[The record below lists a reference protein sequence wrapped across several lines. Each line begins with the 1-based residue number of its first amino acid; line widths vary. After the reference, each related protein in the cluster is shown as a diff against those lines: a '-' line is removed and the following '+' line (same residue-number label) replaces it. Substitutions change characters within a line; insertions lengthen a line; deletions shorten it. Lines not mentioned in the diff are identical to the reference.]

1 MKTSKRNRGLSF
13 LLALIMLVGMLP
25 ISVLSVSD
33 ESGGENAVGAPRG
46 AAQVSAS
53 AYPALTNL
61 VEGTE
66 IIYGHVY
73 FFYKNGRVDSRS
85 VYIDPAD
92 CRNNESLLE
101 GYKSDANLQRV
112 VSY

>member
-46 AAQVSAS
+46 GSAGLCVGVSRADQFGRGNGDT
-53 AYPALTNL
+53 LRL
-61 VEGTE
+61 RL
-66 IIYGHVY
+66 
-73 FFYKNGRVDSRS
+73 FFSIKTAG
-85 VYIDPAD
+85 
-92 CRNNESLLE
+92 
-101 GYKSDANLQRV
+101 
-112 VSY
+112 